1 MEYSISE
8 MKDLLLLTLQTYEE
22 DLKKEPLTKEEI
34 ARINDWGKEKLD
46 SIMEYHNNYLIQ
58 VDLDADRAIGNDW
71 EHGDIGGY

>member
-58 VDLDADRAIGNDW
+58 VYLDADRAIGNDW
-71 EHGDIGGY
+71 EHGDIRGY

>member
-1 MEYSISE
+1 MEHKQLVREIISE

-46 SIMEYHNNYLIQ
+46 SIMEYHNNYLISKHDYLHQ
-58 VDLDADRAIGNDW
+58 N
-71 EHGDIGGY
+71 YY